1 MHHLHPPHTHAHTL
15 VTHKKRLKSH
25 IIQLFQHVWAYG
37 SGSPGDFEGFLLV
50 SWGVTFP
57 FWILFLV
64 HMNSVTY
71 EGLLVFPPL
80 LKIHVT
86 SHIPNLLRPPTSLP
100 FLLSVLKNV
109 FIKCLRFHSFRPLGC
124 LSVKT
129 WDFTKASQGNC
140 FLCLT
145 LFLNLIVTDSTACL
159 VLSLQSQGGNF
170 PVHRS
175 LSITH

>member
-1 MHHLHPPHTHAHTL
+1 MHIPLWHTRRGWSLTL
-15 VTHKKRLKSH
+15 YSFSNMSELMAVVALVILR
-25 IIQLFQHVWAYG
+25 G
-37 SGSPGDFEGFLLV
+37 SFWF
-50 SWGVTFP
+50 SWGVSFP

-64 HMNSVTY
+64 HINSVTH
-71 EGLLVFPPL
+71 ERLLVFPPL

-100 FLLSVLKNV
+100 FLLSVLKNM
-109 FIKCLRFHSFRPLGC
+109 FINCLCFHSFRPLGC

-129 WDFTKASQGNC
+129 WDFTKASHGNC